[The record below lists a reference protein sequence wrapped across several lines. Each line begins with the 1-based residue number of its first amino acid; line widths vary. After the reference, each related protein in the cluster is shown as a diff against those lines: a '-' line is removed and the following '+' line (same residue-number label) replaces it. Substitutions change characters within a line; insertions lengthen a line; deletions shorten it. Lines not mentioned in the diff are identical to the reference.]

1 MSAVQTDI
9 IRGRPL
15 ATANVRRRKAQ
26 ASIAGHVFGAMTW
39 FGVIMLVVLLYRVL
53 VDGWPYLKLSFL
65 TNFASYQ
72 PQKAGIKAALAGS
85 AWMLA
90 FTALVSIPLGV
101 GAAIYLEEYARKN
114 RFSRFIEVNISNL
127 AGVPSIVYGL
137 LGLSTFVYLLHLGRS
152 VIAASLTMSL
162 LILPV
167 IITAS
172 REAIKA
178 VPSSIRYGAFALGA
192 TRWEVITQHV
202 LPVSIPGILTGV
214 ILSMSRAL
222 GEAAP
227 MVLIA
232 ALSIR
237 SVPSNLLSD
246 FTVLPIQIFNW
257 ASRPKAEFQHL
268 AAAGIVVL
276 MGFLL
281 IMNSIAIYI
290 RYSAEKKYRW

>member
-1 MSAVQTDI
+1 MGADQTNI
-9 IRGRPL
+9 VREGLSTSP
-15 ATANVRRRKAQ
+15 NVKRRKRLAG
-26 ASIAGHVFGAMTW
+26 IAGVIFGIMTW
-39 FGVIMLVVLLYRVL
+39 FGALMLVVLLWRV
-53 VDGWPYLKLSFL
+53 VTDGLPYLRWEFLS
-65 TNFASYQ
+65 NFASYK
-72 PQKAGIKAALAGS
+72 PEKAGIKAALYGS
-85 AWMLA
+85 AWMLCI
-90 FTALVSIPLGV
+90 TALVSIPLGV
-101 GAAIYLEEYARKN
+101 GAAVYLEEYARKN

-137 LGLSTFVYLLHLGRS
+137 LGLSAFVYVLALGRS
-152 VIAASLTMSL
+152 VIAASLTMAL

-192 TRWEVITQHV
+192 TRWEVITSHV
-202 LPVSIPGILTGV
+202 LPAALPGILTAI

-237 SVPSNLLSD
+237 SVPTGLLSD

-257 ASRPKAEFQHL
+257 ASRPKEEFQQ
-268 AAAGIVVL
+268 
-276 MGFLL
+276 
-281 IMNSIAIYI
+281 
-290 RYSAEKKYRW
+290 

>member
-9 IRGRPL
+9 LHEKPVPSVH
-15 ATANVRRRKAQ
+15 TRRRNAQ
-26 ASIAGHVFGAMTW
+26 ASIAGWVFGAMTW
-39 FGVIMLVVLLYRVL
+39 FGVVMLVVLLYRVL
-53 VDGWPYLKLSFL
+53 VDGWPYLKWNFI
-65 TNFASYQ
+65 TNFASYR
-72 PQKAGIKAALAGS
+72 PEKAGIKAALVGS
-85 AWMLA
+85 AWMLG
-90 FTALVSIPLGV
+90 FTALISIPLGV
-101 GAAIYLEEYARKN
+101 GAAIYLEEYARN
-114 RFSRFIEVNISNL
+114 SRFSRFVEVNISNL

-152 VIAASLTMSL
+152 VLAASLTMSL

-202 LPVSIPGILTGV
+202 LPVAIPGILTGL

-237 SVPSNLLSD
+237 SVPHNLMSD

-268 AAAGIVVL
+268 AAAGITVL
-276 MGFLL
+276 MVFLML
-281 IMNSIAIYI
+281 MNSIAIYI
-290 RYSAEKKYRW
+290 RYRAERKHRW

>member
-9 IRGRPL
+9 VRANPL
-15 ATANVRRRKAQ
+15 PGANVRRRKVQ
-26 ASIAGHVFGAMTW
+26 ASLAGYIFGAMTW
-39 FGVIMLVVLLYRVL
+39 FGVVMLVVLLYRV
-53 VDGWPYLKLSFL
+53 VIDGWPYLRWSFI

-72 PQKAGIKAALAGS
+72 PAKAGIKAALVGS
-85 AWMLA
+85 AWMLG
-90 FTALVSIPLGV
+90 FTALISIPLGV
-101 GAAIYLEEYARKN
+101 GAAIYLEEYARKT

-137 LGLSTFVYLLHLGRS
+137 LGLSAFVYLLHLGRS
-152 VIAASLTMSL
+152 VLAASLTMSL

-192 TRWEVITQHV
+192 TRWEVTTQHV
-202 LPVSIPGILTGV
+202 LPVAIPGILTGV

-237 SVPSNLLSD
+237 SVPRNLMSD

-257 ASRPKAEFQHL
+257 ASRPKEEFQHL

-276 MGFLL
+276 MVFLML
-281 IMNSIAIYI
+281 MNSIAIYI
-290 RYSAEKKYRW
+290 RYSAERKYRW